1 MTKILGNLKLW
12 QKLLLIIGSFVLPVG
27 ILAFFTFESLQENI
41 DLAQLELSGDSFNR
55 PLTDLLRDIAAH
67 QLLLQRYFSGEKQL
81 EQAINARQAQV
92 DAAFG
97 ELEKM
102 NHRFGVLLKFTA
114 GDLEAD
120 GLGRILPE
128 KVQNEWQNLKT
139 GWQQL
144 TLERSEDQHEHLVAG
159 VMAMINHVNDTSE
172 LKLDRALDS
181 AHLLMMN
188 FELAPGAQF
197 HIEQI
202 GEHGLQAL
210 AEPNAAKQVQLAGKI
225 AVLRDVDLPKI
236 TDAIETALREDAR
249 FFGKSESLQRDIPPR
264 LAEFKKATDTL
275 LVLADQIDAGNKDVD
290 RAAFVAAVD
299 HAADILSQLSH
310 ATATELDQL
319 IQLRLTHF
327 ERRRFLAVASSAGA
341 LLLAGL
347 LAWLVASNITGRL
360 RRLAEAARATAMQGD
375 LSHEIESD
383 GSDEIGILAGA
394 FSQMVAHLRT
404 LTGQV
409 QKAAMVVNSSVTEIA
424 ATSKQQQ
431 ATTSEVA
438 ATTTEIGATSK
449 EISATSRELV
459 KTVNQVNTIAEET
472 ATLAN
477 SGHASLSR
485 MEQTME
491 HFVEAVGAINSK
503 LAVLSEKAGNIN
515 QVIATITKV
524 ADQTNLLSLNAAIE
538 AEKAGEYGRGFAVVA
553 TEIRRLAD
561 QTAVATFDI
570 EQMVK
575 EMQSAVAAGVMGMDK
590 FGEQVRRGVQ
600 EVQQV
605 SSQLTQ
611 IISQV
616 QALTPRFAA
625 VDEGMQAQALG
636 ADQITQ
642 ALSQLSEATQ
652 QTADSL
658 RQSNISI
665 EQLHDA
671 SRGMLTSLDGFK
683 LRAA

>member
-1 MTKILGNLKLW
+1 MTKLLGKLKLW
-12 QKLLLIIGSFVLPVG
+12 QKLLLIIGAFVLPVG
-27 ILAFFTFESLQENI
+27 SLAFFTFESLQASI
-41 DLAQLELSGDSFNR
+41 DLARLELSGGAFNR

-81 EQAINARQAQV
+81 ETVITARQVQI
-92 DAAFG
+92 DAALS

-102 NHRFGVLLKFTA
+102 HHRYGTVLKFTA
-114 GDLEAD
+114 SDLEAD
-120 GLGRILPE
+120 GVGHIAPE
-128 KVQNEWQNLKT
+128 KVRNEWQNLKA

-144 TLERSEDQHEHLVAG
+144 TPERCEELHEHLIAI
-159 VMAMINHVNDTSE
+159 VMAMIARVDDTSE
-172 LKLDRALDS
+172 LRLDTALDS
-181 AHLLMMN
+181 AHLLVMN
-188 FELAPGAQF
+188 FELAPAAQF
-197 HIEQI
+197 HINQI
-202 GEHGLQAL
+202 GEHGLRAL
-210 AEPNAAKQVQLAGKI
+210 AEPGVAKQVEVAGKI
-225 AVLRDVDLPKI
+225 AVLQDVDLPKI
-236 TDAIETALREDAR
+236 TTATEAALREDAR
-249 FFGKSESLQRDIPPR
+249 FFGKSESLQREIPPR
-264 LAEFKKATDTL
+264 LAEFKKASEAMI
-275 LVLADQIDAGNKDVD
+275 VIANQITAGQKDVD
-290 RAAFVAAVD
+290 RATFVGAIDRAEE
-299 HAADILSQLSH
+299 ALSQLSR
-310 ATATELDQL
+310 AASTELDEL
-319 IQLRLTHF
+319 IRNRLNHF
-327 ERRRFLAVASSAGA
+327 EQRRLLATGLSAGA
-341 LLLAGL
+341 LLVAGL
-347 LAWLVASNITGRL
+347 LAWLVASNITGRV
-360 RRLAEAARATAMQGD
+360 RRLVDAAQATAMQGD
-375 LSHEIESD
+375 LSHEIEAE
-383 GSDEIGILAGA
+383 GTDEIGALAGA
-394 FSQMVAHLRT
+394 FSRMVAHLRA
-404 LTGQV
+404 LTTQV
-409 QKAAMVVNSSVTEIA
+409 QKAAVLVNSSVTEIA

-477 SGHASLSR
+477 SGQTSLGR

-515 QVIATITKV
+515 QVVATITKV

-605 SSQLTQ
+605 SGQLTQ

-642 ALSQLSEATQ
+642 ALAQLSEATQ

-671 SRGMLTSLDGFK
+671 SRGMLTSLDSFK
-683 LRAA
+683 LRSA

>member
-1 MTKILGNLKLW
+1 MTKLLNKLKLW
-12 QKLLLIIGSFVLPVG
+12 QKLALIISSFALPIGVL
-27 ILAFFTFESLQENI
+27 AYFTFQSFQDDIQLAHQE
-41 DLAQLELSGDSFNR
+41 LAGDAFNR
-55 PLTDLLRDIAAH
+55 PLTELMRDLAAH
-67 QLLLQRYFSGEKQL
+67 QLLLQRYYNGEKELESEIVARQAKIDTTFSTL
-81 EQAINARQAQV
+81 EQAQ
-92 DAAFG
+92 
-97 ELEKM
+97 
-102 NHRFGVLLKFTA
+102 HRFGAQLLFTTA
-114 GDLEAD
+114 DLESA
-120 GLGRILPE
+120 GLGQLSPE
-128 KVQNEWQNLKT
+128 KMRSEWQAIVN
-139 GWQQL
+139 GWPQSTPEHSQQ
-144 TLERSEDQHEHLVAG
+144 QHEHLTAN
-159 VMAMINHVNDTSE
+159 VMTMIERIVDDASD
-172 LKLDRALDS
+172 LSLDPGLDS
-181 AHLLMMN
+181 SHLLTVT
-188 FELAPGAQF
+188 FEVVPAAQL
-197 HIEQI
+197 HINQI
-202 GEHGLQAL
+202 GERGLRALVETAPANQVAL
-210 AEPNAAKQVQLAGKI
+210 AS
-225 AVLRDVDLPKI
+225 
-236 TDAIETALREDAR
+236 ETALLREIDTPRLTNEIEAAVRNDA
-249 FFGKSESLQRDIPPR
+249 KSLGVSEGLQHDVPPR
-264 LAEFKKATDTL
+264 LAEFKKASDAL
-275 LVLADQIDAGNKDVD
+275 LSLSNEIVAGKSVD
-290 RAAFVAAVD
+290 HAKFTAAVD
-299 HAADILSQLSH
+299 QATNAISQLSQ
-310 ATATELDQL
+310 TATDELDHL
-319 IQLRLTHF
+319 IQVRLKHF
-327 ERRRFLAVASSAGA
+327 EEQRLIAIVLCAGA
-341 LLLAGL
+341 LLLAAL
-347 LAWLVASNITGRL
+347 LAWVVARNVTGRL
-360 RRLAEAARATAMQGD
+360 RKLSDAAQATAAQGD
-375 LSHEIESD
+375 LSHEIETD
-383 GSDEIGILAGA
+383 GSDEIGTLGSA
-394 FSQMVAHLRT
+394 FSQMVAHLRK
-404 LTGQV
+404 LTSQV
-409 QKAAMVVNSSVTEIA
+409 QKSAMAVNSSVTEIA

-459 KTVNQVNTIAEET
+459 KTMSEVSGIAE
-472 ATLAN
+472 ATSALAN
-477 SGHASLSR
+477 SGQSNLDR

-605 SSQLTQ
+605 GSQLAQ
-611 IISQV
+611 IINQV
-616 QALTPRFAA
+616 QTLSPRFTA

-665 EQLHDA
+665 ELLHDA

-683 LRAA
+683 LRTA

>member
-1 MTKILGNLKLW
+1 MTKLLGKLKLW
-12 QKLLLIIGSFVLPVG
+12 QKLVLIVGSFALPVG
-27 ILAFFTFESLQENI
+27 ILAYFTFQSFEENI
-41 DLAQLELSGDSFNR
+41 DLARLEQSGDAFNR
-55 PLTDLLRDIAAH
+55 PLTDLLRDLAAH
-67 QLLLQRYFSGEKQL
+67 QLLLQRYHSGEKQL
-81 EQAINARQAQV
+81 ETEIIARQTQI

-97 ELEKM
+97 TLEQVH
-102 NHRFGVLLKFTA
+102 HRCGAALKFTTA
-114 GDLEAD
+114 DLESA
-120 GLGRILPE
+120 GVGNILPE
-128 KVQNEWQNLKT
+128 KVRSEWQTLKA

-144 TLERSEDQHEHLVAG
+144 TPERSGRQHEHLIAA
-159 VMAMINHVNDTSE
+159 VMAMIDRVDDTSD
-172 LKLDRALDS
+172 LTLDPALDS
-181 AHLLMMN
+181 AHLLVVT
-188 FELAPGAQF
+188 FEVAPSTQF
-197 HIEQI
+197 HINQI
-202 GEHGLQAL
+202 GERGLQAS
-210 AEPNAAKQVQLAGKI
+210 AEPSVAKQVEIAGKI
-225 AVLRDVDLPKI
+225 ALLREMDAPKLA
-236 TDAIETALREDAR
+236 DNIEAALREDAR
-249 FFGKSESLQRDIPPR
+249 FLGVSESLQREMPPR
-264 LAEFKKATDTL
+264 LAEFKKAADSL
-275 LVLADQIDAGNKDVD
+275 LVLADQIAAGGKEVD
-290 RAAFVAAVD
+290 RAAFVASVD
-299 HAADILSQLSH
+299 HAANALSQLTQ
-310 ATATELDQL
+310 ATTTELDHL
-319 IQLRLTHF
+319 IQLRLEHF
-327 ERRRFLAVASSAGA
+327 EQRRTLAIALSAGA

-347 LAWLVASNITGRL
+347 LAWLVSRNITGRL
-360 RRLAEAARATAMQGD
+360 RRLSDAAQATAMQGD
-375 LSHEIESD
+375 LSHEIAAD
-383 GSDEIGILAGA
+383 GTDEIGTLAGA
-394 FSQMVAHLRT
+394 FSQMVTHLCT

-409 QKAAMVVNSSVTEIA
+409 QKAAIVVNSSVTEIA

-459 KTVNQVNTIAEET
+459 KTVNQVSSIAEET

-477 SGHASLSR
+477 SGQASLGQ
-485 MEQTME
+485 MEQTMGL
-491 HFVEAVGAINSK
+491 FVEAVGAINSK

-538 AEKAGEYGRGFAVVA
+538 AEKAGEQGRGFAVVA

-605 SSQLTQ
+605 SSQLAQ
-611 IISQV
+611 IITQV
-616 QALTPRFAA
+616 QTLSPRFAT
-625 VDEGMQAQALG
+625 VDEGMQAQAAG

-665 EQLHDA
+665 ELLHDA